1 MTEIPKQPPK
11 NITIVNGMIVET
23 AALPQQQE
31 AQTID
36 VIQSEDS
43 NNIPIF
49 NYSINIY
56 VFYLLIIVISV
67 FFLGWK
73 GIVVGVILSFISSL
87 ILI

>member
-11 NITIVNGMIVET
+11 NITIVNGMIVEKD
-23 AALPQQQE
+23 ALPQQQE

-73 GIVVGVILSFISSL
+73 GIVVGMISSFISSL

>member
-11 NITIVNGMIVET
+11 NITIVNGMIVEKD
-23 AALPQQQE
+23 ALPQQQE